1 MTCMHLY
8 HFWRQF
14 SPLVLIIYVS
24 TILFQFWRTIFWEE
38 GGLEDRGSGTS
49 NSTLTKTIV
58 WIVYVTPVGNYSENY
73 IVVYSYMRASIVDRI
88 NVIYSARRG
97 CRYLISRWS
106 SASWMIF
113 FSVVLLLAML
123 ARSVVSPVSVSRN
136 QPGFAK
142 AVPVPNNAVRSS
154 LFGVVYS
161 KPMIFMERDCK
172 TFVFVHI
179 WCYLWWEFSFTL

>member
-38 GGLEDRGSGTS
+38 GGLADRGSGTS

-73 IVVYSYMRASIVDRI
+73 IVVYSYMRASTVDRI

-142 AVPVPNNAVRSS
+142 QFQFQIMRFAA
-154 LFGVVYS
+154 
-161 KPMIFMERDCK
+161 
-172 TFVFVHI
+172 H
-179 WCYLWWEFSFTL
+179 YLELCIRNRWFLWKGL